1 MGRTGSAG
9 VRASAVDRVWHVSP
23 ELQRCNNPDNREV
36 PGKGGPG
43 WGWGGEV
50 ETWEG
55 QDWKGTNGKLL
66 GLVGWDSPN
75 KSSAVAPIGLSV
87 FFSGG
92 SIIRALPP
100 FSVVFNHS

>member
-1 MGRTGSAG
+1 M
-9 VRASAVDRVWHVSP
+9 
-23 ELQRCNNPDNREV
+23 

-43 WGWGGEV
+43 WGRGGEV

-66 GLVGWDSPN
+66 GLVGWGSPN
-75 KSSAVAPIGLSV
+75 KSSAAAPIGLSV